1 MSIRPVI
8 AIVLGLTMGSAH
20 AADITASRQTA
31 ASAKAR
37 AGEAEFRALY
47 KELVEINTTLSVG
60 SCTEAANAMKARLS
74 AAGFADEQLH
84 VIVPPG
90 RPKDGNLV
98 AVLPGSDAKL
108 KPLLLLAHIDV
119 VEANRADWERDPF
132 KLVEEG
138 GFFYAR
144 GASDD
149 KAMAAVFADSMVR
162 FKKDG
167 YRPKRTIKLALT
179 CGEETPNTFNGVSY
193 LIEHHRE
200 LIDAGFA
207 LNEGGGGRY
216 DQKTGVYRYVAVLTS
231 EKVYQDFTL
240 TTHNQGG
247 HSSRPTPDNA
257 IYQLAHALDKV
268 EAHQFKVEFNDTSR
282 AYFEKFGAIEGG
294 EKGADMIAA
303 AKNWRRGGHRTAQE
317 GSVDQRHPAH
327 QLRGHAARGRARAQ
341 RPAPARDGERQ
352 LPHVP
357 RPQRRGSPAGT
368 HRGHWR
374 SGSERRISGAAGKTR
389 RAAAAVARSDGA
401 DRSAEPRHVSRRR
414 RDPDHQL
421 RRHRRTLPHAGGHS
435 DLWRIRHVERRR
447 DQQRARA
454 QRAHPRAD
462 ADRRPRVSL
471 SAHEGIRG
479 RQVADQ
485 ICR

>member
-1 MSIRPVI
+1 MSIRPAI

-37 AGEAEFRALY
+37 AGETEFRALY

-60 SCTEAANAMKARLS
+60 SCTEAANAMKARLN

-84 VIVPPG
+84 VIVPPD
-90 RPKDGNLV
+90 RPRDGNLL

-132 KLVEEG
+132 KLVEED

-144 GASDD
+144 GSSDD

-162 FKKDG
+162 FKQEK

-179 CGEETPNTFNGVSY
+179 CGEETPNVFNGVSF
-193 LIEHHRE
+193 LVENHRD

-247 HSSRPTPDNA
+247 HSSRPTKDNA

-282 AYFEKFGAIEGG
+282 VYFERFGAIEGG

-303 AKNWRRGGHRTAQE
+303 ANERLKKDPSTNAILRTNCVATQLAGGH
-317 GSVDQRHPAH
+317 
-327 QLRGHAARGRARAQ
+327 
-341 RPAPARDGERQ
+341 APNA
-352 LPHVP
+352 L
-357 RPQRRGSPAGT
+357 PQRATANVNCRMFPG
-368 HRGHWR
+368 
-374 SGSERRISGAAGKTR
+374 
-389 RAAAAVARSDGA
+389 
-401 DRSAEPRHVSRRR
+401 RSAEEVRQELIAAIADPGVSVEFQSPPEKRGAGPPLSREVIGPIEALS
-414 RDPDHQL
+414 RDMYPGVAVIPTISSGATDGRFL
-421 RRHRRTLPHAGGHS
+421 TPAGIPTYG
-435 DLWRIRHVERRR
+435 V
-447 DQQRARA
+447 
-454 QRAHPRAD
+454 
-462 ADRRPRVSL
+462 
-471 SAHEGIRG
+471 
-479 RQVADQ
+479 
-485 ICR
+485 